1 MDARSKAWACGLSR
15 TGIVGSNPARDM
27 DVCLLW
33 VVCVCVCVCVVR
45 WGLCVRL
52 INRPEECYQV
62 WCVWV
67 WSWILDNEEALAHW
81 GLLRH
86 GKNCDIGY
94 FYNKWNIHTSLSD
107 IIKYLWRNFMKNHL
121 LTSIFP
127 IPNIKREEKSCS
139 FHFLARIYI

>member
-1 MDARSKAWACGLSR
+1 MDARSKAWACGLSC
-15 TGIVGSNPARDM
+15 TGIVGSNPAGDI

-33 VVCVCVCVCVVR
+33 VVCVCFVR
-45 WGLCVRL
+45 WGLCVGL
-52 INRPEECYQV
+52 IIRPEECYQV

-67 WSWILDNEEALAHW
+67 WSWIVDNEEALAHW

-86 GKNCDIGY
+86 GKNIVNRGIEY

-107 IIKYLWRNFMKNHL
+107 IIQFLWRNFMKHHW

-139 FHFLARIYI
+139 FYFLTRISI